1 VDQEIC
7 FACHGAMGTSPTPL
21 TPSLGAQPNFYVV
34 AQLFLFRAGRRDN
47 EIMTAMAK
55 DLTDDDLRSLS
66 ATIEKMPPP
75 KPPTEKPNVEKVKRG
90 MELMGGRNC
99 INCHG
104 KKLEGNNNVPRIAN
118 QREDYLLKALKDYRD
133 GKRVGY
139 GNAQM
144 PETVHG
150 LSDAQLGDLAHTLAT
165 FK

>member
-1 VDQEIC
+1 
-7 FACHGAMGTSPTPL
+7 
-21 TPSLGAQPNFYVV
+21 
-34 AQLFLFRAGRRDN
+34 
-47 EIMTAMAK
+47 
-55 DLTDDDLRSLS
+55 
-66 ATIEKMPPP
+66 
-75 KPPTEKPNVEKVKRG
+75 VEKVKRG